1 MGWAVLAAIFT
12 FLAILS
18 FCFPKTVYPITTACL
33 SNTGCYLLQFH
44 LVFTIFLLIVS
55 SLIFPLSFF
64 FLLFFSFLLGVAFL
78 FCFLSFSVTPTVLV
92 SVTTFYVWLAC
103 TRKKTQD
110 TSSWL
115 IYCGNDMVCH
125 KTHYI
130 IKHCTNNTSSH
141 SSKFQSTRTDNCLPY
156 TLRPVYVWMGLVLST
171 T

>member
-64 FLLFFSFLLGVAFL
+64 LFFFFFFFWELHFCFVFFPFLLPQQFL
-78 FCFLSFSVTPTVLV
+78 FLWQLFTYDWRVQK
-92 SVTTFYVWLAC
+92 
-103 TRKKTQD
+103 KKTQD

-130 IKHCTNNTSSH
+130 IKHCTNHTSSH